1 MKNVVNGKSV
11 KVFASS
17 VIMMALALVMA
28 PQADASGITFS
39 IIAPHEYNLPV
50 DFDKSLDLLIQYGE
64 WNNLDKKFDNDGNK
78 VDMKSTDTYVGVTKY
93 ARFFNFKSLPGV
105 AFAWEAIIPEV
116 SIRSTGQS
124 DNGLGDP
131 ITGLLVWY
139 KPTKTTVLGFQN
151 YLQLPFGTEKVSDN
165 TFKTLPSIFWD
176 AQFGDLNFDGDAGF
190 VIQSKDTKNNTEP
203 GSTFHSN
210 IRLGYR
216 VHKYVEPYFS
226 LDYQTTG
233 STKNSTTGLDIVN
246 SKSNELGLGGGVMVN
261 FSDSV
266 SLSAKYQY
274 GVDGKNTAVTNGISF
289 KWCYVF

>member
-1 MKNVVNGKSV
+1 MRNVVNGTSV
-11 KVFASS
+11 KVFVSS
-17 VIMMALALVMA
+17 AIMMALALVMA
-28 PQADASGITFS
+28 PQAEASGITFS

-64 WNNLDKKFDNDGNK
+64 WNNLDKKFDNNGNK

-93 ARFFNFKSLPGV
+93 ARFFNYKSLPGV

-131 ITGLLVWY
+131 ITGLLAWI
-139 KPTKTTVLGFQN
+139 KPTKNTVFGVQN

-190 VIQSKDTKNNTEP
+190 VIQSKDTKNNIEP

-233 STKNSTTGLDIVN
+233 STKNSLTGSDIAN
-246 SKSNELGLGGGVMVN
+246 SKSNELGLGGGLMVN

-274 GVDGKNTAVTNGISF
+274 GVDGKNTAVTNGLSF